1 MTIVAII
8 IMSLLFSAFFS
19 GVEIAFVSSNKFHI
33 EIENKKGNFAYQLL
47 SQLVK
52 KPSRFIATMLV
63 GNNIALVIYGMFM
76 PELLNPYLEAI
87 NPYIG
92 GFFSNEYALLLVQT
106 LISTILILVIAEFLP
121 KAIFNT
127 FSTRL
132 LEVFAL
138 PSYIFYW
145 LFYLIVS
152 LMIGV
157 SNFVMKYI
165 LRAGEEQGKQAFDK
179 VDLDNYVRERTESS
193 SQHEDEEDPE
203 IQIFRN
209 ALGFSEQKAREFMI
223 PRTEIIAMDV
233 EADLV
238 SLTENFIESNLSKIL
253 IYKESVDN
261 IIGYVH
267 SFELFKK
274 PKDIRSILRPV
285 SFIPESMTANEILNS
300 LIKDRRSIAVVLDEF
315 GGTSGLITVEDVVE
329 ELFGEIDDE
338 HDVED
343 LIDTKIS
350 DTEFRFSARQEIDY
364 INEKY
369 NLELPESDNYN
380 TLGGLIL
387 NHLESIP
394 EKGEVLYLEP
404 FTMKMEDVSNS
415 KIEIVHLK
423 VTNE

>member
-1 MTIVAII
+1 
-8 IMSLLFSAFFS
+8 MSLIFSAFFS

-87 NPYIG
+87 NPYVG

-138 PSYIFYW
+138 PSYLFYW

-179 VDLDNYVRERTESS
+179 VDLDNYIKERTESS

-209 ALGFSEQKAREFMI
+209 ALEFSEQKAREFMI

-300 LIKDRRSIAVVLDEF
+300 LIRDRRSIAVVLDEF

-343 LIDTKIS
+343 LIDSKIS
-350 DTEFRFSARQEIDY
+350 DVEYRFSARQEIDY

-394 EKGEVLYLEP
+394 EKGEVLHLDP
-404 FTMKMEDVSNS
+404 FIMKIEEVSNS
-415 KIEIVHLK
+415 KIELVHLK
-423 VTNE
+423 ISNE

>member
-1 MTIVAII
+1 
-8 IMSLLFSAFFS
+8 MSLIFSAFFS

-63 GNNIALVIYGMFM
+63 GNNIALVIYGIFM

-87 NPYIG
+87 NPYVG
-92 GFFSNEYALLLVQT
+92 SFFSNEYALLLVQT

-138 PSYIFYW
+138 PSYLFYW

-179 VDLDNYVRERTESS
+179 VDLDNYIKERTESS

-209 ALGFSEQKAREFMI
+209 ALEFSEQKAREFMI

-300 LIKDRRSIAVVLDEF
+300 LIRDRRSIAVVLDEF

-343 LIDTKIS
+343 LIDSKIS
-350 DTEFRFSARQEIDY
+350 DVEYRFSARQEIDY

-394 EKGEVLYLEP
+394 EKGEVLHLDP
-404 FTMKMEDVSNS
+404 FIMKIEEVSNS
-415 KIEIVHLK
+415 KIELVHLK
-423 VTNE
+423 ISNE

>member
-1 MTIVAII
+1 
-8 IMSLLFSAFFS
+8 MSLLFSAFFS

-87 NPYIG
+87 NPYVG
-92 GFFSNEYALLLVQT
+92 GFFTNEYALLLVQT
-106 LISTILILVIAEFLP
+106 LISTILILVVAEFLP

-233 EADLV
+233 EADLA

-300 LIKDRRSIAVVLDEF
+300 LIRDRRSIAVVLDEF

-343 LIDTKIS
+343 LIDIKLS
-350 DTEFRFSARQEIDY
+350 DAEYRFSARQEIDY

-394 EKGEVLYLEP
+394 EKGELLHLDP
-404 FTMKMEDVSNS
+404 FIMKIEEVSNS
-415 KIEIVHLK
+415 KIELVHLK
-423 VTNE
+423 ISND

>member
-1 MTIVAII
+1 MTIVLII
-8 IMSLLFSAFFS
+8 IGSILFSAFFS

-76 PELLNPYLEAI
+76 PELLNPYFLLMEPFFPAI
-87 NPYIG
+87 A
-92 GFFSNEYALLLVQT
+92 NEYVLLLFQT
-106 LISTILILVIAEFLP
+106 IVSTIIILVTAEFLP

-127 FSTRL
+127 YSTRL
-132 LEVFAL
+132 LEFFAL
-138 PSYIFYW
+138 PSYLFYW
-145 LFYLIVS
+145 FFYIIVS

-165 LRAGEEQGKQAFDK
+165 LRAGEEQGRQAFDK
-179 VDLDNYVRERTESS
+179 VDLDNYIKERTESS
-193 SQHEDEEDPE
+193 SQYEEEEDPE

-223 PRTEIIAMDV
+223 PRTEIIAMSVDEEIAV
-233 EADLV
+233 
-238 SLTENFIESNLSKIL
+238 LTEKFIESNLSKIL
-253 IYKESVDN
+253 IYKESIDN

-300 LIKDRRSIAVVLDEF
+300 LIRDRRSIAIVLDEF

-338 HDVED
+338 HDVEE
-343 LIDTKIS
+343 LIDSKIS
-350 DTEFRFSARQEIDY
+350 DVEFRFSARQEIDF

-369 NLELPESDNYN
+369 NLDLPESDNYS

-394 EKGEVLYLEP
+394 ERGEVLYLEP
-404 FTMKMEDVSNS
+404 FVIKIEEVSNS
-415 KIEIVHLK
+415 KIELVHLK
-423 VTNE
+423 VSND

>member
-1 MTIVAII
+1 MTIVLII
-8 IMSLLFSAFFS
+8 IGSILFSAFFS

-76 PELLNPYLEAI
+76 PELLNPYFLLMEPFFPAI
-87 NPYIG
+87 A
-92 GFFSNEYALLLVQT
+92 NEYVLLLFQT
-106 LISTILILVIAEFLP
+106 IVSTIIILVTAEFLP

-127 FSTRL
+127 YSTRL
-132 LEVFAL
+132 LEFFAL
-138 PSYIFYW
+138 PSYLFYW
-145 LFYLIVS
+145 FFYIIVS

-165 LRAGEEQGKQAFDK
+165 LRAGEEQGRQAFDK
-179 VDLDNYVRERTESS
+179 VDLDNYIKERTESS
-193 SQHEDEEDPE
+193 SQYEEEEDPE

-223 PRTEIIAMDV
+223 PRTEIIAMSVDEEIAV
-233 EADLV
+233 
-238 SLTENFIESNLSKIL
+238 LTEKFIESNLSKIL
-253 IYKESVDN
+253 IYKESIDN

-300 LIKDRRSIAVVLDEF
+300 LIRDRRSIAIVLDEF

-338 HDVED
+338 HDVEE
-343 LIDTKIS
+343 LIDSKIS
-350 DTEFRFSARQEIDY
+350 DVEFRFSARQEIDF

-369 NLELPESDNYN
+369 NLDLPESDNYS

-394 EKGEVLYLEP
+394 ERGEVLYLEP
-404 FTMKMEDVSNS
+404 FVIKIEEVSNS
-415 KIEIVHLK
+415 KIELVHLK
-423 VTNE
+423 ISDD